1 MKGYCT
7 LHFVYRV
14 IIAIVLMS
22 SLVTVKVVQA
32 TEADRLNLQGVNHEL
47 NQQPWIIYQ
56 QLQSQADEYI
66 NTSPNE
72 HLWWLLRKAQA
83 ENLLYFFDKLQKT
96 VKTAQSLIN
105 DKTPPRIAIN
115 FTIFQGIILQRDGK
129 YQESQRIL
137 KKAKQ
142 AAKIHKYTDLL
153 VTAKLEL
160 AYTRSLTELYESSL
174 TDLQKAYVE
183 AIALDDKFLV
193 ARINEV
199 YGAIYGYLH
208 DYGQSI
214 EYYQKALTSYQQ
226 LGYPAH
232 EVEAIYG
239 IAVTYRYWE
248 KYDLSLDYYYRY
260 QKAIN
265 FSPNNVD
272 GKFYALYGI
281 SMSLAGKGDC
291 TKALVHIEEAL
302 NVTGL
307 IDYKAELF
315 KRQAL
320 CFIALNKLNLAE
332 KSLDNAAS
340 IFAEIPE
347 LKDTRWQIEVI
358 RIRAQLSQAKGEHEK
373 AYHLLKLFNQK
384 EVAQLK
390 KNSADR
396 LLRVRGTLE
405 AERQNVEISL
415 LQQRSKV
422 HELKFAQQKQ
432 ENLIQTYIISFVIM
446 LILLGVAFIYFQW
459 RYSKKLL
466 ALSFRDSLSNS
477 YNRRYIFN
485 FLDELIN
492 SNDLEKNQVSIMLID
507 IDDFKQI
514 NDLYGHS
521 FGDKVIREVA
531 KISNSTVRVED
542 AVGRVGGEEFLCVL
556 PRIDSV
562 QCLHIAQRLVKT
574 VAEYD
579 FYVENK
585 GENQQQINITLSIG
599 ISTTSV
605 ETTNSADVYLEADK
619 ALYHAKSCGKNR
631 AVKYQNTMQH
641 SYLKQN

>member
-1 MKGYCT
+1 M
-7 LHFVYRV
+7 HFVYRV
-14 IIAIVLMS
+14 IIVIVLMNS
-22 SLVTVKVVQA
+22 FATVKAVQA
-32 TEADRLNLQGVNHEL
+32 TDSLNLRNINHQL
-47 NQQPWIIYQ
+47 NQQPWLTYQ
-56 QLQSQADEYI
+56 KLQSQADEYI
-66 NTSPNE
+66 NAPTNE
-72 HLWWLLRKAQA
+72 YLWWLLRKAQA
-83 ENLLYFFDKLQKT
+83 ENLLYFFDKLQET

-105 DKTPPRIAIN
+105 DKTPPRVAIN
-115 FTIFQGIILQRDGK
+115 FTIFQGVILQRNGK
-129 YQESQRIL
+129 YQESQRVL
-137 KKAKQ
+137 KQAKQ
-142 AAKIHKYTDLL
+142 TAKIHKYTDLL
-153 VTAKLEL
+153 VSAKLEL

-183 AIALDDKFLV
+183 AIALNDDLLV

-214 EYYQKALTSYQQ
+214 EYYQRALKSYQQ

-248 KYDLSLDYYYRY
+248 KYDLSLDYYYKY
-260 QKAIN
+260 QKAIAY
-265 FSPNNVD
+265 SPNNVD

-291 TKALVHIEEAL
+291 TKALEHIKEAL

-320 CFIALNKLNLAE
+320 CFIVLNKLNLAE
-332 KSLDNAAS
+332 ESLDNAAS

-347 LKDTRWQIEVI
+347 LEGTRWQIEVI
-358 RIRAQLSQAKGEHEK
+358 RIRAQLSQAKGDHEE

-396 LLRVRGTLE
+396 LLRVRGALE

-415 LQQRSKV
+415 LQQRGKV
-422 HELKFAQQKQ
+422 HELKFTQQKQ
-432 ENLIQTYIISFVIM
+432 ENLIQTYIISFVIV
-446 LILLGVAFIYFQW
+446 LILLGLTFIYFQW

-485 FLDELIN
+485 FFDSLIKG
-492 SNDLEKNQVSIMLID
+492 NDLEKNQISIMLID

-521 FGDKVIREVA
+521 FGDRVISEVA
-531 KISNSTVRVED
+531 KISNNTVRVED

-574 VAEYD
+574 VAEYS
-579 FYVENK
+579 FSVENK
-585 GENQQQINITLSIG
+585 DKSQQKISITVSIG
-599 ISTTSV
+599 VATTSV
-605 ETTNSADVYLEADK
+605 DTTNSADVYLEADK

-641 SYLKQN
+641 SYLNQN